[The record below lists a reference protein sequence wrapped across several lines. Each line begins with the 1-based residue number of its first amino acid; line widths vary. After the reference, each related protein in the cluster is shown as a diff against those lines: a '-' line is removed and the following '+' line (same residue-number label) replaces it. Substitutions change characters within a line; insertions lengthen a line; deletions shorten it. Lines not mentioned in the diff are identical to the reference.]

1 MASDLEFVQYIADQ
15 LAGAGQ
21 ITYRKMFGDYAMYCN
36 GTIFALVCGNQ
47 FFIKITQIGRKL
59 APAFKIASPYE
70 GAKPY
75 FLMEEVDDREFLTE
89 FVAATCQELP
99 EPKPK
104 KARKKKN
111 GI

>member
-15 LAGAGQ
+15 LEGAGQ
-21 ITYRKMFGDYAMYCN
+21 ITYRKMFGDYAIYCN
-36 GTIFALVCGNQ
+36 GKIFALFSDNQ
-47 FFIKITQIGRKL
+47 LFIKITEIGKKL
-59 APAFKIASPYE
+59 APTLKTAPPYE

-75 FLMEEVDDREFLTE
+75 FLMEDVDDKEFLTE
-89 FVAATCQELP
+89 FVTATCQELP
-99 EPKPK
+99 IPKPK